1 MHATSVLLQ
10 NTALH
15 MFYRCSIKI
24 HCIILMQFMNITRT
38 NSPGYITLGC
48 LLVRRRL
55 ICPMNHLLIRQYA
68 LTQMCHTVLQRSRL
82 DINNLLMR
90 YQHKIAPMCLTK
102 MCLLTIYS
110 SQMCYTVLQ
119 RRRFM
124 YQQKIAP
131 MC

>member
-1 MHATSVLLQ
+1 MRS
-10 NTALH
+10 
-15 MFYRCSIKI
+15 
-24 HCIILMQFMNITRT
+24 
-38 NSPGYITLGC
+38 
-48 LLVRRRL
+48 RL
-55 ICPMNHLLIRQYA
+55 ICLINNLLIRQYA

-90 YQHKIAPMCLTK
+90 HMYQHKLTTLFCT
-102 MCLLTIYS
+102 MRCLLTIYS

-131 MC
+131 MCYTKMCLLTICSSQMCYTVLQRSRLKCLINNLLITNVLHRVTV